1 MTRKTQTTA
10 SPATVRDN
18 PAYAAARPVL
28 SVLVPFLRDDP
39 LPLVEALNEEADVTE
54 GAVEVVLL
62 DDGSADAALAERI
75 DAGVARL
82 RLPVRVVRLADNEG
96 RARGRNRLAA
106 HARADV
112 FLFLDADMRP
122 DNRRFL
128 QAWLDVV
135 AMDDPAVA
143 FGGFSLK
150 HASREAAFAVHRAMA
165 ERAECVPWYE
175 RARAPEKYVYTSNL
189 LVRRDA
195 FQAEAFDRD
204 FSGWGWED
212 VEWGM
217 RVARR
222 FTLRH
227 VDIPATHLGLDTAEA
242 LAAKYE
248 QSVGNFARVVRR
260 HPEVVR
266 GYPSYRAASL
276 LKKAPAL
283 ASWRPLLK
291 RVALTPLLPAAARAF
306 SLRLYRAALY
316 AEAV

>member
-1 MTRKTQTTA
+1 MTRKTKKTA
-10 SPATVRDN
+10 TAETVRDN
-18 PAYAAARPVL
+18 IAYAAARPVL

-39 LPLVEALNEEADVTE
+39 LALLEALDQEADITQ

-62 DDGSADAALAERI
+62 DDGSADAALAARV
-75 DAGVARL
+75 DAGVARAK
-82 RLPVRVVRLADNEG
+82 LPVRVVRLTENEG
-96 RARGRNRLAA
+96 RARGRNRLAT

-128 QAWLDVV
+128 QAWLDVI
-135 AMDDPAVA
+135 ALDDPAVA

-150 HASREAAFAVHRAMA
+150 HASRESAFAVHRAMA
-165 ERAECVPWYE
+165 EKAECVPWYE
-175 RARAPEKYVYTSNL
+175 RARAPEKFVYTSNL

-204 FSGWGWED
+204 FAGWGWED

-222 FTLRH
+222 FSVRH
-227 VDIPATHLGLDTAEA
+227 VDIPATHLGLDTVES

-248 QSVGNFARVVRR
+248 SSVGNFARVVSR

-266 GYPSYRAASL
+266 GYPSYRAAQL

-283 ASWRPLLK
+283 PAWRPLLK
-291 RVALTPLLPAAARAF
+291 RAALARLLPTAARAF